1 MRALRRRPPPPS
13 TPRVGPRLDRA
24 SGPGRAPGP
33 SGSGVCRPWAL
44 TRRAR
49 PVACLLP
56 TSPRETGPT
65 GRTSTVLNLDQT
77 VSQAEVD
84 LRLATTEARS
94 DLARDHA
101 ISAAAT
107 DRLLRAQARY
117 AALSEIDLTAVEYG
131 EDEARTAARAIAF
144 APQRDTDA
152 EDGASII
159 EALADRYAREAAH
172 EALKAL
178 G

>member
-1 MRALRRRPPPPS
+1 M
-13 TPRVGPRLDRA
+13 
-24 SGPGRAPGP
+24 
-33 SGSGVCRPWAL
+33 
-44 TRRAR
+44 
-49 PVACLLP
+49 
-56 TSPRETGPT
+56 
-65 GRTSTVLNLDQT
+65 LNLDQT

-94 DLARDHA
+94 ELARDHA

-144 APQRDTDA
+144 APQRDTAA